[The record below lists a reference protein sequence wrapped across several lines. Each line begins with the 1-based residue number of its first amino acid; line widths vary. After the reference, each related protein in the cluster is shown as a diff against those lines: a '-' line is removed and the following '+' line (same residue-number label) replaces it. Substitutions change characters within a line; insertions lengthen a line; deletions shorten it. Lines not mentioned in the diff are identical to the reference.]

1 MRLENKVAIIT
12 GAGSGIGRATAI
24 LFGNEGAMV
33 VVADILADA
42 GKATVDAIMAAGGD
56 ATLAC
61 VDVTVAEEAKRMVDV
76 ALKTY
81 GGLDVI
87 FNNAGVVIAGSVTDS
102 DEASWN
108 KTFDV
113 NIKGVMLGCKYAIP
127 EIAKRGGGAVI
138 NTSSINGLVASVEIA
153 SYAASKGAVLMLT
166 KQMALDYAP
175 QNIRVN
181 CVCPSDVNTPMI
193 RGFIN
198 SSPDPAATE
207 ERLLR
212 RVPLGRLAEP
222 EDIAKAVLFLAGDD
236 AAFITGVALP
246 VDGGVTTL

>member
-24 LFGNEGAMV
+24 LFGSEGAMV
-33 VVADILADA
+33 VVADILSDA
-42 GKATVDAIMAAGGD
+42 GKATVDAITAAGGD

-127 EIAKRGGGAVI
+127 EIAKRGGGVVI

-175 QNIRVN
+175 QNVRVN

-236 AAFITGVALP
+236 ATFITGVALP

>member
-1 MRLENKVAIIT
+1 
-12 GAGSGIGRATAI
+12 
-24 LFGNEGAMV
+24 
-33 VVADILADA
+33 
-42 GKATVDAIMAAGGD
+42 
-56 ATLAC
+56 
-61 VDVTVAEEAKRMVDV
+61 MVDV

-127 EIAKRGGGAVI
+127 EIAKRGGGVVI

-175 QNIRVN
+175 QNVRVN

-236 AAFITGVALP
+236 ATFITGVALP

>member
-1 MRLENKVAIIT
+1 MKLENKVAIIT
-12 GAGSGIGRATAI
+12 GAGSGIGRSTAQLFATR
-24 LFGNEGAMV
+24 GAKV
-33 VVADILADA
+33 VVADISAQA
-42 GKATVDAIMAAGGD
+42 GEATVEAIVAAGGE

-61 VDVTVAEEAKRMVDV
+61 VDVAQASGARRMVEV
-76 ALKTY
+76 AVETY
-81 GGLDVI
+81 GGLDVLY
-87 FNNAGVVIAGSVTDS
+87 NNAGVVIAGSVTES
-102 DEASWN
+102 EEAGWD

-113 NIKGVMLGCKYAIP
+113 NIKGVMLGCKYGIP

-166 KQMALDYAP
+166 KQMAVDYAP
-175 QNIRVN
+175 QNVRVN

-193 RGFIN
+193 RGFID
-198 SSPDPAATE
+198 STPDPKATE
-207 ERLLR
+207 ARLLK

-222 EDIAKAVLFLAGDD
+222 EDIAKAVAFLASDD